1 MTIMVHMPIPNNNYY
16 TENVFF
22 IFPLAANIVQLEDE
36 IVWNRSHDQ
45 TISIYYYYNEYAC
58 KERLFT
64 KVWFFCLKCNWS
76 SERIIKYLSDVFI
89 NKDLVRIFFIYQEV
103 SVT

>member
-58 KERLFT
+58 KECLFT